1 MEDPYCCDTAE
12 QSLFTRFD
20 TPDQGP
26 FLLAYS
32 SLLFA
37 NLPPTKTTANA
48 DETLTLVYVT
58 HTVTITGKKLTALL
72 EPIQKGKAK
81 RIYIGEKTKEIPKNP
96 FVTAIN
102 INAGLPESNH

>member
-12 QSLFTRFD
+12 QSMFTRFE

-37 NLPPTKTTANA
+37 NLPPAKASANA

-58 HTVTITGKKLTALL
+58 HTVTITGRKLAGLL

-81 RIYIGEKTKEIPKNP
+81 RIYIGEKAKEAPKNP
-96 FVTAIN
+96 FVTTIEIN
-102 INAGLPESNH
+102 PGPQEINH